1 MPSRTRT
8 RRSRSEGRTKLSNG
22 PTTVGPDTTRIAHSI
37 TAAPLDMPSTGV
49 ANSAA
54 DSQMISVPSQT
65 SQTSQTSLTT
75 MRRVWHRSRPI
86 PRPGPAS

>member
-1 MPSRTRT
+1 M
-8 RRSRSEGRTKLSNG
+8 
-22 PTTVGPDTTRIAHSI
+22 
-37 TAAPLDMPSTGV
+37 DMPSTGV